1 MRLKSSPQ
9 RPPADRLLGQG
20 FSLIEVLVTL
30 ALLSILI
37 GISTLY
43 VPRTLAAF
51 RLNDAAW
58 QVAVDLRLAHMKART
73 QNTRFR
79 VSFNTS
85 DHTYTVERDDGNG
98 GWDAHNLHGH
108 EATAAIVQSIALP
121 QGLQIVSASSGQ
133 DVIFEPRGHVNAGE
147 DISVVVKH
155 SILSTTRQISV
166 SLAGQIALD

>member
-1 MRLKSSPQ
+1 MRLESSPQ
-9 RPPADRLLGQG
+9 RPPADRLFDQG
-20 FSLIEVLVTL
+20 FSLIEVLVTVT
-30 ALLSILI
+30 LLSILI

-51 RLNDAAW
+51 RLNEAAW

-79 VSFNTS
+79 VHFNTA

-98 GWDAHNLHGH
+98 GWDAHRLHGH
-108 EATAAIVQSIALP
+108 EATSVSTQSIALP
-121 QGLQIVSASSGQ
+121 QGLQIISASSGQ

-147 DISVVVKH
+147 DIAVIVKH
-155 SILSTTRQISV
+155 SLLATTRQISV